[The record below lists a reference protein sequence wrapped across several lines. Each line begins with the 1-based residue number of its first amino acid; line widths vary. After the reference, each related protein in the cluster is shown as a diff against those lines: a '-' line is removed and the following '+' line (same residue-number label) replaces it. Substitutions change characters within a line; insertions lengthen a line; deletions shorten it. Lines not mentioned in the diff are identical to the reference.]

1 MEEHLRSLGFLAD
14 CGVMI
19 QMISYDKYDVY
30 GFYKSSKVT
39 VDLTNKTI
47 TARYDE
53 VDEIVDYM
61 LLEKQLLLLNKNWWE
76 RSRDRSS
83 LWSEWSATWRN
94 VEKQIE
100 DRSNEPVCQLPAS

>member
-1 MEEHLRSLGFLAD
+1 MMDQHLRSLGFLAD

-47 TARYDE
+47 SGRYNE
-53 VDEIVDYM
+53 VDEIYES
-61 LLEKQLLLLNKNWWE
+61 LPLEKQLLIINKYWWE
-76 RSRDRSS
+76 RSKDRWDG
-83 LWSEWSATWRN
+83 WSEFSNTWSN
-94 VEKQIE
+94 VEKLLE
-100 DRSNEPVCQLPAS
+100 NN

>member
-1 MEEHLRSLGFLAD
+1 MEKHLRSLGFLAE

-47 TARYDE
+47 SARYDE
-53 VDEIVDYM
+53 VDEIVDYYP
-61 LLEKQLLLLNKNWWE
+61 LEKQLLDLNKDWWE
-76 RSRDRSS
+76 RSKDRSS
-83 LWSEWSATWRN
+83 LWSELSPSWTN
-94 VEKQIE
+94 VEKLIE
-100 DRSNEPVCQLPAS
+100 ERDNAKRI